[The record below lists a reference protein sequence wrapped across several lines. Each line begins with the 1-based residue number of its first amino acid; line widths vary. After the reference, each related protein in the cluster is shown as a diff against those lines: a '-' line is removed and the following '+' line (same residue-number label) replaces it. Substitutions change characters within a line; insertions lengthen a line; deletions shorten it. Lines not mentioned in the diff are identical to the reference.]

1 MNEEE
6 ESSRPPLFDT
16 AMLRTYE
23 SRLRTQ
29 GVPVDEWRKPGLT
42 DDEMSDALAPL
53 GLGLPMEGRVWWGW
67 HNGAPGYGKGKLVAP
82 SGDKFLSLAEA
93 VETYRE
99 FRTIVQ
105 GLVEPDIPLLADP
118 DYRWN
123 PAWLPIRGPQLPV
136 VIDCSVPE
144 GQPTPLR
151 FIDLQDVEGSP
162 KPRAQS
168 LGQMVSWWIE
178 AIDCGAWRWN
188 PASNQ
193 WDTHDELLPRELRTN
208 PLV

>member
-1 MNEEE
+1 MGLPILDNA
-6 ESSRPPLFDT
+6 T
-16 AMLRTYE
+16 LRVYE
-23 SRLRTQ
+23 GRLRAQ
-29 GVPVDEWRKPGLT
+29 GVPIDGWHEPGLT
-42 DDEMSDALAPL
+42 DDDMSEALAPL
-53 GLGLPMEGRVWWGW
+53 GLSLPLEGRVWWSW
-67 HNGAPGYGKGKLVAP
+67 HNGVPGRGKAKLVAP

-93 VETYRE
+93 IETYKE
-99 FRTIVQ
+99 FRAIVQ
-105 GLVEPDIPLLADP
+105 ELVEPDIPLLADP

-144 GQPTPLR
+144 SQPTPLR

-168 LGQMVSWWIE
+168 LGQMLSWWIE

-188 PASNQ
+188 RERSQ
-193 WDTHDELLPRELRTN
+193 WDRHDELLPSALRAN